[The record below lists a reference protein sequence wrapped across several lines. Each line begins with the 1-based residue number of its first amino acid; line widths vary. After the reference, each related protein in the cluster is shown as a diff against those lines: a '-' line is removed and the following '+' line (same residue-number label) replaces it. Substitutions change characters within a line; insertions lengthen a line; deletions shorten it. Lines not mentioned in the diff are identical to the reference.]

1 MNLKWKH
8 FPDVINITPTIWKAL
23 LYLFQHI
30 LMQFITH
37 IARDGLKLGSS
48 RSISSR
54 LFSYSYIVRPGYQ
67 LMLTEIPEVLA
78 IALFQ

>member
-1 MNLKWKH
+1 METFSWCNQH
-8 FPDVINITPTIWKAL
+8 YPD
-23 LYLFQHI
+23 YLESIIIPI
-30 LMQFITH
+30 LTHTDAVYYTH

-78 IALFQ
+78 IVLFQ

>member
-30 LMQFITH
+30 LMQFITPT
-37 IARDGLKLGSS
+37 L
-48 RSISSR
+48 
-54 LFSYSYIVRPGYQ
+54 PGTVLNWVAQ
-67 LMLTEIPEVLA
+67 EVFQVDFFLILTLCVLDTN
-78 IALFQ
+78 